1 MSHNS
6 YKQKKTGKHLWKN
19 DTFSKNSLYHNVGV
33 SHVFKIVQMVPNCA
47 KNLQECSCL

>member
-6 YKQKKTGKHLWKN
+6 YKQKNQENTYGRMILLVKIHSIIT
-19 DTFSKNSLYHNVGV
+19 YV